1 MKKPSEMTN
10 DELALELMS
19 RVPLD
24 SNRHDDIRE
33 AAFRLKKQVTLDAD
47 LLSAHKREVDDLAFE
62 VCQLTAERNIW
73 AERCKTKDCEIERLN
88 AAIKPVLSVDP
99 KNDANKTASICIS
112 AVADA
117 IRIFR
122 ETRRGTGEIASLRS
136 IVKELSAALNDANAQ
151 LCKGEYCA
159 KTTCCSE
166 CKASKNR
173 SLIAKAWET
182 LDEK

>member
-24 SNRHDDIRE
+24 SSRHDDIRE
-33 AAFRLKKQVTLDAD
+33 AAFRLKRQVTLDAD
-47 LLSAHKREVDDLAFE
+47 LRSDHKREVDDLA
-62 VCQLTAERNIW
+62 
-73 AERCKTKDCEIERLN
+73 
-88 AAIKPVLSVDP
+88 
-99 KNDANKTASICIS
+99 
-112 AVADA
+112 
-117 IRIFR
+117 
-122 ETRRGTGEIASLRS
+122 
-136 IVKELSAALNDANAQ
+136 IVKELADALNDANAQ
-151 LCKGEYCA
+151 LCKGEYCE

-173 SLIAKAWET
+173 SLIAKALET